1 MDSGPSSS
9 KEACERSV
17 RGGWATEWFVFT
29 CGGVHLWSTR
39 FYCRPFP
46 FIFSRQL
53 SGLRGSTMVHTHSSS
68 HPHPVGLSSL
78 QLSTHRRRFYPQQKD
93 DLLCSSPPANCKQIE
108 VLSDGFKTLVAG
120 STSSPTKSSSQMEP
134 HPRWPPYFFLL
145 SPLSVSPLT
154 KRPSRGL
161 HPTVRE
167 ARCHRGRRAAGW
179 RAMYYVRRSERR
191 AGHAASFGP
200 GLPLHRVVALS
211 PPPARLGAR
220 REGASS
226 SAVVAW

>member
-1 MDSGPSSS
+1 
-9 KEACERSV
+9 
-17 RGGWATEWFVFT
+17 
-29 CGGVHLWSTR
+29 LWSTR

-78 QLSTHRRRFYPQQKD
+78 QLSTHHRRFYPQQKD

-120 STSSPTKSSSQMEP
+120 STSSPTKSSSQMVP

-167 ARCHRGRRAAGW
+167 ARCHRGRRPVGQAMWGWTSRRSAAGW
-179 RAMYYVRRSERR
+179 QESYV
-191 AGHAASFGP
+191 
-200 GLPLHRVVALS
+200 LHLTVGEARGACCLLWPWP
-211 PPPARLGAR
+211 PPPARSGALT
-220 REGASS
+220 SS
-226 SAVVAW
+226 SAPWRPGRSRGGARIET